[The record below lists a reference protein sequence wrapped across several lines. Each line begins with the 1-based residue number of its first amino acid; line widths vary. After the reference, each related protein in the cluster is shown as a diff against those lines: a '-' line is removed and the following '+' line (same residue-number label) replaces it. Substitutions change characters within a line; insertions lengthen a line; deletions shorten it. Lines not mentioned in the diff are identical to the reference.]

1 MSNRKFNA
9 SGMGA
14 QPVLNDAQIY
24 NGPVQRGG
32 AQTDVPV
39 FGGTDEAHPGELAAG
54 MVVRETPTNHQGPD
68 GKVARVAKQP
78 DGSVSST

>member
-14 QPVLNDAQIY
+14 QPVLNDAQLF
-24 NGPVQRGG
+24 NGPVKRGG

-39 FGGTDEAHPGELAAG
+39 FGGTDEVHPGDLAAS
-54 MVVRETPTNHQGPD
+54 MVIRETPTNHQGPD
-68 GKVARVAKQP
+68 GKVERVAVQP
-78 DGSVSST
+78 DGSVTST